1 MGNDELQPLG
11 ALERKIA
18 AEHAFTRVPVASPSA
33 SIEQVRRS
41 LGEGAYDSLT
51 HVAIL
56 VGTKLVG
63 VLTIESLFSVPGES
77 TVRAPSRWWTRRVIS
92 WASSRRTGF
101 WPCCCG
107 SMRRT
112 WIAWAASLGA
122 PRRPAARAKKLLHAT
137 FCTKYRGCSS
147 VLSGLCSSLT

>member
-77 TVRAPSRWWTRRVIS
+77 AVRQVMDPDPPVVGPGTDQEV
-92 WASSRRTGF
+92 
-101 WPCCCG
+101 
-107 SMRRT
+107 
-112 WIAWAASLGA
+112 
-122 PRRPAARAKKLLHAT
+122 AARRAVEHGESALAVVDEEGDFVGFISPHRILAVLL
-137 FCTKYRGCSS
+137 
-147 VLSGLCSSLT
+147 